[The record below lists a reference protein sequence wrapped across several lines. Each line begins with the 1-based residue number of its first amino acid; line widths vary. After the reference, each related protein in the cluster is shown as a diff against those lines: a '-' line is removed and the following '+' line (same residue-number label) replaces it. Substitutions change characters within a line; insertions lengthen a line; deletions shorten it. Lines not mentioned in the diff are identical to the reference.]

1 MALLDR
7 RDQQQKA
14 GDIVPPNT
22 DRHVEGR
29 PVESAAKLDRLRAL
43 LRDRGYAAAA
53 LHARRNFAW
62 LTAGGDNHVLQASEN
77 GVATLL
83 VNATDAVVLTAVN
96 EAPRMRDEEV
106 SGLPLEV
113 VAVPWEQPGAVSD
126 EIRARAGGPVADDGD
141 LEADLWPMRA
151 TLTPAEQERYRWLGS
166 RTARAMTAVL
176 AATRAGDTEMVV
188 GERLALELATDGIL
202 APVLLVASDERI
214 LRYRH
219 PIPKPK
225 PIDTS
230 VMLITCAER
239 GGLMV
244 AITRFAWLGTRPD
257 AETMRRFEAVNRIHV
272 AFRGATQPG
281 RMLSE
286 VLADGVA
293 AYEAA
298 GFRDEWRLH
307 HQGGPIGYQG
317 RESVA
322 TPTNEARVHDGM
334 AFAWNPS
341 ITGTKAEDTF
351 IVRSDGGHEIVTRDP
366 HWPSGPDGEPAVW
379 MSTP

>member
-1 MALLDR
+1 VSA
-7 RDQQQKA
+7 
-14 GDIVPPNT
+14 NT
-22 DRHVEGR
+22 DRHA
-29 PVESAAKLDRLRAL
+29 ESAAKLERLREL

-53 LHARRNFAW
+53 LDTRRNFAW
-62 LTAGGDNHVLQASEN
+62 LTAGGDNHVLQASEH

-83 VNATDAVVLTAVN
+83 VTQTDAVVLTAVN

-113 VAVPWEQPGAVSD
+113 VALPWEQPAAVAE
-126 EIRARAGGPVADDGD
+126 EILARASGRVAHDGD

-151 TLTPAEQERYRWLGS
+151 TLMPAEQERYRWLGS
-166 RTARAMTAVL
+166 RTARAMTATL
-176 AATRAGDTEMVV
+176 AATRAGESEMVV
-188 GERLALELATDGIL
+188 GERLALALAADGIL

-230 VMLITCAER
+230 VMLITCAET

-244 AITRFAWLGTRPD
+244 AVTRFAWLGARPD
-257 AETMRRFEAVNRIHV
+257 AETTRRFEAVNRIHV
-272 AFRGATQPG
+272 AFRGATLPG
-281 RMLSE
+281 RTLSE
-286 VLADGVA
+286 VFADGVA

-298 GFRDEWRLH
+298 GFGEEWRLH

-317 RESVA
+317 REAVA
-322 TPTNEARVHDGM
+322 TPTNEVRVRDGM

-351 IVRSDGGHEIVTRDP
+351 IARSDGRHELVTRDP
-366 HWPSGPDGEPAVW
+366 YWPCGPDGEPGVW
-379 MSTP
+379 IGDR